1 MNTITTSFLLPTT
14 AKPEHVWQ
22 YYVDL
27 SLRKLWETDLED
39 FKLFGEMKTGAE
51 GIFKLQNTP
60 EMPVTLSK
68 VIVNQEFTEQF
79 KMPDMGVFYFSHQ
92 IVSIATNQ
100 YALKSEI
107 SLKPNQNVADSA
119 SYHFIK
125 QLSDDIIDKTYALK
139 NLVER

>member
-79 KMPDMGVFYFSHQ
+79 MMPDMGIFYFSHQ
-92 IVSIATNQ
+92 IVPIATNQ

>member
-1 MNTITTSFLLPTT
+1 MNTITTSILLPTT

-79 KMPDMGVFYFSHQ
+79 MMPDMGVFYFSHQ
-92 IVSIATNQ
+92 IVPIATNQ

-125 QLSDDIIDKTYALK
+125 QLSDDIIDNNICIKK
-139 NLVER
+139 FS

>member
-79 KMPDMGVFYFSHQ
+79 IMPEMGVFYFSHQ
-92 IVSIATNQ
+92 IVPIATNQ

>member
-79 KMPDMGVFYFSHQ
+79 MMPDMGVFYFSHQ
-92 IVSIATNQ
+92 IVPIATNQ

>member
-79 KMPDMGVFYFSHQ
+79 MMPDMGVFYFSHQ
-92 IVSIATNQ
+92 IVPIATNQ

-107 SLKPNQNVADSA
+107 SLQPNQNVADSA

>member
-79 KMPDMGVFYFSHQ
+79 MMPEMGVFYFSHQ
-92 IVSIATNQ
+92 IVPIATNQ

>member
-79 KMPDMGVFYFSHQ
+79 MMPEMGVFYFSHQ
-92 IVSIATNQ
+92 IMPIATNQ

>member
-79 KMPDMGVFYFSHQ
+79 MMPDMGVFYFSHQ

>member
-60 EMPVTLSK
+60 EMPVTLST

-79 KMPDMGVFYFSHQ
+79 MMPDMGVFYFSHQ
-92 IVSIATNQ
+92 IVPIATNQ

>member
-79 KMPDMGVFYFSHQ
+79 MMPEMGVFYFSHQ
-92 IVSIATNQ
+92 IVPIATNQ

-107 SLKPNQNVADSA
+107 SLKPNQNVVDSA